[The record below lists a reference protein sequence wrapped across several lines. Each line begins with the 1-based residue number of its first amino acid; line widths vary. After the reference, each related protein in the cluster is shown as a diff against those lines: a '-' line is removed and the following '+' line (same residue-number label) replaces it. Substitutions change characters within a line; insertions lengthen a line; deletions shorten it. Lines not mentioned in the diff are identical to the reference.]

1 MLHKS
6 TTVSSVLPKAS
17 TECCLSVC
25 LLWLRRL
32 SPAVGTQAPLVAE
45 RRLQS
50 TLAQLSCQ
58 LRSWF
63 PDHDPT
69 HSPVGSQPPGHLGSP
84 WVLMLLCTHSVV
96 SNSKPMDCSPPGS
109 SVCGILQARILE
121 WVAISFSRGSSQPR
135 GRTCIFCTG
144 RWILYQCTAWE
155 APEC

>member
-6 TTVSSVLPKAS
+6 TTVSSILPKAS

-32 SPAVGTQAPLVAE
+32 SPIVGAQAPLVAE
-45 RRLQS
+45 CRLQS

-63 PDHDPT
+63 PDHDHT
-69 HSPVGSQPPGHLGSP
+69 HSPVGSQPLGHLGSP

-109 SVCGILQARILE
+109 SVHGILHARILE

-135 GRTCIFCTG
+135 DRTCISYIG
-144 RWILYQCTAWE
+144 SWILYQCTTWE